1 MAVFLDGGVRRG
13 TDVYKA
19 MAMGADAVGFGRP
32 YLWGLAAFG
41 AEGVTG
47 CVQLVQAEL
56 HRAMVQA
63 GVSSMEEVT
72 SETLLPD

>member
-1 MAVFLDGGVRRG
+1 MTLFLDGGIRRG

-19 MAMGADAVGFGRP
+19 LAMGANAVGFGRP

-47 CVQLVQAEL
+47 CVQLVEAEL
-56 HRAMVQA
+56 RRAMVQA
-63 GVSSMEEVT
+63 GVSSIEDVT
-72 SETLLPD
+72 SATLLP